1 MNKFILE
8 FNDYDSLALHF
19 ETKDELDE
27 CRTIMENILQ
37 GEVYKNSELIA
48 AFGNLYG
55 NVLYDIVNYSKLI
68 GYTIEFSDKVLYT
81 VR

>member
-8 FNDYDSLALHF
+8 FNNYDSLTLHF
-19 ETKDELDE
+19 ETKEELDE
-27 CRTIMENILQ
+27 YRIIIENILQ
-37 GEVYKNSELIA
+37 GELYKDSELIA

-55 NVLYDIVNYSKLI
+55 NVLYDIANYSKLI
-68 GYTIEFSDKVLYT
+68 GYTIEFSDKVFYT